1 MRLPTLAALLLG
13 LALSATAGL
22 AGPFRDAEDQMRAA
36 YADYRVAL
44 FRTNQNDAAASR
56 AAVADFAA
64 KWERLAADWRRSP
77 PPQYADDPRLG
88 ATLDEVARVNAEA
101 ARLVEAGRIADAH
114 EVLEKIRDAIGALRA
129 RNGVVTF
136 SDHMNAYHEQM
147 EKVLLGTYD
156 GFSPAGLAA
165 LRDDVA
171 VLAYL
176 ADELKKQR
184 PAAAA
189 PAIDEAIAPV
199 LASVEAV
206 RKAAAGADVAAIREA
221 LKTLKPAYSRLF
233 LRFG

>member
-1 MRLPTLAALLLG
+1 MRLSALAALVLAF
-13 LALSATAGL
+13 ALSATAAL
-22 AGPFRDAEDQMRAA
+22 ASPFRDAEDQMRAA
-36 YADYRVAL
+36 YADYRAAL
-44 FRTNQNDAAASR
+44 FHTNQSDAAASR
-56 AAVADFAA
+56 AAVAAFAE
-64 KWERLAADWRRSP
+64 KWDRLASDWRRLP

-88 ATLDEVARVNAEA
+88 ETLDEVARVNVEA
-101 ARLVEAGRIADAH
+101 ARLVEGGRIADAH
-114 EVLEKIRDAIGALRA
+114 EVLEKTRDALGSLRA

-147 EKVLLGTYD
+147 EKVLLGAYD
-156 GFSPAGLAA
+156 GYSPAGLAV

-189 PAIDEAIAPV
+189 PAIDEAIVPV

-206 RKAAAGADVAAIREA
+206 RRALAGPDVAAVRSA
-221 LKTLKPAYSRLF
+221 VRALKPAYSRLF